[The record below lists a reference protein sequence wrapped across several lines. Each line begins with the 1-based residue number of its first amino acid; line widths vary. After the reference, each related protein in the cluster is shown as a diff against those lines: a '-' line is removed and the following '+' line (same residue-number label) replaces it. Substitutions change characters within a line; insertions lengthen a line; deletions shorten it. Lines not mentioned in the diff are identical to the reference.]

1 LLKFKS
7 REVALTKDLELEL
20 TLPAFIFNIKNSNP
34 RSREGYCRLREGTVS
49 CALTEPILAD
59 SKNFVKCYNILM
71 VYFVHPQIKFNIEN
85 LKNLFFSFFRS
96 PDEKELKKLKNFFPQ
111 KELIFTDMARSAFKL
126 IVEKMGLQ
134 NSEILFPAYICDIF
148 FPILKEYNLSP
159 IFLDIDKK
167 TFHIKIEDIEKKITP
182 ETKSILV
189 CHTYGLPIDIKK
201 IREILIQHPTSNIQY
216 PFVIED
222 CAHAFGATY
231 NGIPFGNFGDA
242 AFFSLYKQF
251 PSLRG
256 GLTVINEG
264 QGRVRGGSG
273 EGQERVRPSLLGTKF
288 DLRDFVSLLNCFS
301 PFAFLFKKFGGKI
314 APKMLRKEKL
324 KTPTQ
329 INRVS
334 WNLFLYFFKNFEENL
349 KRRIELALFFQE
361 ELKKLGFEV
370 QKSEGNVFCYLSA
383 LAPQNLNRDKFV
395 RELRKYGI
403 FATRIWK
410 DPIILN
416 PKVQKEYKINLAE
429 FPNTIEV
436 AKRII
441 NFPLQNFYSKK
452 DIEKMIFSIKRV
464 LNSLLISQ
472 KYQDNKHSFH

>member
-1 LLKFKS
+1 
-7 REVALTKDLELEL
+7 
-20 TLPAFIFNIKNSNP
+20 
-34 RSREGYCRLREGTVS
+34 
-49 CALTEPILAD
+49 
-59 SKNFVKCYNILM
+59 M
-71 VYFVHPQIKFNIEN
+71 YFVHPQIKFNIEN

-111 KELIFTDMARSAFKL
+111 KELIFTDMARSAFRL

-148 FPILKEYNLSP
+148 FPIFKEYNLSP

-222 CAHAFGATY
+222 CAHSFLGKFDGNYT
-231 NGIPFGNFGDA
+231 GNFGDA
-242 AFFSLYKQF
+242 ALFSLYKQF

-256 GLTVINEG
+256 GAAILKSSKLKAQSSKPEKT
-264 QGRVRGGSG
+264 S
-273 EGQERVRPSLLGTKF
+273 F
-288 DLRDFVSLLNCFS
+288 DLRDFISLLNCFS
-301 PFAFLFKKFGGKI
+301 PLAFLFKKFGGEI
-314 APKMLRKEKL
+314 APSMLRKEKL

-329 INRVS
+329 INQVS
-334 WNLFLYFFKNFEENL
+334 LNLFLYFLKNFEENL

-370 QKSEGNVFCYLSA
+370 QKSENHVFCYFSA
-383 LAPQNLNRDKFV
+383 LTPQNLNRDKSRTKDLVRDKFV

-416 PKVQKEYKINLAE
+416 PQVQKEYNLNLRE

-436 AKRII
+436 AKRIV
-441 NFPLQNFYSKK
+441 NFPLQNFYTKK
-452 DIEKMIFSIKRV
+452 DIEKMIRVIKQ
-464 LNSLLISQ
+464 SLTLPR
-472 KYQDNKHSFH
+472 FF